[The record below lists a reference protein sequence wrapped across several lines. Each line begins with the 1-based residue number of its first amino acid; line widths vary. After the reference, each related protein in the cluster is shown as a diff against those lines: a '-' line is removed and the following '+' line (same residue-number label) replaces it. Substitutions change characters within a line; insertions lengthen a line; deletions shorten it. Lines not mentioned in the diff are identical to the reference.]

1 MTNGIT
7 ELENYLKGIM
17 FKDECIWSSNEPIW
31 WTIGNHKIYTDRNK
45 IYNIVSETVKPVEE
59 HKEKEH
65 KEKEHKEKEI
75 TKPVKN
81 FKSNKKRKA
90 DDKNIISITDK
101 NINIF
106 IEKYLNNHPEII
118 ENYLKE
124 NLKIDFKKATTNTGD
139 TRWALAL
146 FFKDKA
152 FSSSTLG
159 LNIY

>member
-7 ELENYLKGIM
+7 EFENLFRNGLM
-17 FKDECIWSSNEPIW
+17 SEAECLQAIKNIISNGQNW
-31 WTIGNHKIYTDRNK
+31 WTAGSPMMYTDKNK
-45 IYNIVSETVKPVEE
+45 RYSIVPEVVKPAEE
-59 HKEKEH
+59 HKEKET
-65 KEKEHKEKEI
+65 

-81 FKSNKKRKA
+81 LKSNKKRKTTVN
-90 DDKNIISITDK
+90 KNITPITDK

-106 IEKYLNNHPEII
+106 IEKYLKNHPEII

-124 NLKIDFKKATTNTGD
+124 NLRIDFKKATTTGGD

-146 FFKDKA
+146 FLKDKA

>member
-31 WTIGNHKIYTDRNK
+31 WTVGNHKIYTDRNK
-45 IYNIVSETVKPVEE
+45 IYNIVSETVKPA
-59 HKEKEH
+59 KEH
-65 KEKEHKEKEI
+65 KEKEHKEKEM

-146 FFKDKA
+146 FLKDKVC
-152 FSSSTLG
+152 SSSTLG

>member
-31 WTIGNHKIYTDRNK
+31 WTVGNHKIYTDRNK
-45 IYNIVSETVKPVEE
+45 IYNIVSETVKPA
-59 HKEKEH
+59 KEH

-106 IEKYLNNHPEII
+106 IEKYLNSHPEII

-146 FFKDKA
+146 FLKDKV

>member
-17 FKDECIWSSNEPIW
+17 FKDECIWSSNKPIW
-31 WTIGNHKIYTDRNK
+31 WTIGNHKIYTDRDK
-45 IYNIVSETVKPVEE
+45 IYNIVSETVNPV
-59 HKEKEH
+59 KEH
-65 KEKEHKEKEI
+65 KEKAHKEKEI

-90 DDKNIISITDK
+90 DDNKNITPITDK

-106 IEKYLNNHPEII
+106 IEKYLNSHPEII

-146 FFKDKA
+146 FLKDKA

>member
-7 ELENYLKGIM
+7 EIENL
-17 FKDECIWSSNEPIW
+17 FKNGLMSEADCLRAIKNIISNGSTW
-31 WTIGNHKIYTDRNK
+31 WTAGSPMIYTDNNK
-45 IYNIVSETVKPVEE
+45 RYSIVQETVKPEE
-59 HKEKEH
+59 
-65 KEKEHKEKEI
+65 EHKEKEI

-81 FKSNKKRKA
+81 LKSNKKRKA
-90 DDKNIISITDK
+90 AVNKNITPITDK

-106 IEKYLNNHPEII
+106 IEKYLRNHPEII

-124 NLKIDFKKATTNTGD
+124 NLRIDFKKVTTNVGD
-139 TRWALAL
+139 ARWALAL
-146 FFKDKA
+146 FLKDKA

>member
-31 WTIGNHKIYTDRNK
+31 WTVGNHKIYTDRNK
-45 IYNIVSETVKPVEE
+45 IYNIVSETVKPA
-59 HKEKEH
+59 KEH
-65 KEKEHKEKEI
+65 KEKEHKEKEM

-146 FFKDKA
+146 FLKDKV
-152 FSSSTLG
+152 FSSSTFG

>member
-59 HKEKEH
+59 HKEKEY
-65 KEKEHKEKEI
+65 KEKEI

-146 FFKDKA
+146 FLKDKV

>member
-17 FKDECIWSSNEPIW
+17 FKDECIWTSNEPIW
-31 WTIGNHKIYTDRNK
+31 WTVGKHKIYTERNK
-45 IYNIVSETVKPVEE
+45 IYNIVPETVKPAEE
-59 HKEKEH
+59 YKEKEY
-65 KEKEHKEKEI
+65 KEKEI

-81 FKSNKKRKA
+81 LKSNKKRKIDA
-90 DDKNIISITDK
+90 DKNITQITDK

-146 FFKDKA
+146 FLKDKA

>member
-31 WTIGNHKIYTDRNK
+31 WTVGNHKIYTDRNK

-59 HKEKEH
+59 Y

-146 FFKDKA
+146 FLKDKV

>member
-31 WTIGNHKIYTDRNK
+31 WTVGNHKIYTDRNK
-45 IYNIVSETVKPVEE
+45 IYNIVSETVKPA
-59 HKEKEH
+59 KEH
-65 KEKEHKEKEI
+65 KEKEYKEKEI

-106 IEKYLNNHPEII
+106 IEKYLNSHPEII

-146 FFKDKA
+146 FLKDKV

-159 LNIY
+159 LNVY

>member
-1 MTNGIT
+1 MTNRIT

-31 WTIGNHKIYTDRNK
+31 WTVGNHKIYTDKNK
-45 IYNIVSETVKPVEE
+45 ISNIVPETVKSAQE

-65 KEKEHKEKEI
+65 KEKEV
-75 TKPVKN
+75 TKPIKN

-90 DDKNIISITDK
+90 DDNKNITPITDK

-106 IEKYLNNHPEII
+106 IEKYLNSHPEII

-146 FFKDKA
+146 FLKDKV

>member
-31 WTIGNHKIYTDRNK
+31 WTVGNHKIYTDRNK
-45 IYNIVSETVKPVEE
+45 IYNIVSETVKPV
-59 HKEKEH
+59 KEH

-75 TKPVKN
+75 IKPVKN

-90 DDKNIISITDK
+90 DDNKNITPITDK

-106 IEKYLNNHPEII
+106 IEKYLNSHLEII

-146 FFKDKA
+146 FLKDKV

>member
-31 WTIGNHKIYTDRNK
+31 WTVGNHKIYTDRNK
-45 IYNIVSETVKPVEE
+45 IYNIVSETVKPVE
-59 HKEKEH
+59 EH

-146 FFKDKA
+146 FLKDKV

>member
-31 WTIGNHKIYTDRNK
+31 WTVGNHKIYTDRNK
-45 IYNIVSETVKPVEE
+45 IYNIVSETVKPA
-59 HKEKEH
+59 KEH

-90 DDKNIISITDK
+90 DDNKNITPITDK

-106 IEKYLNNHPEII
+106 IEKYLNSHPEII

-146 FFKDKA
+146 FLKDKV

>member
-1 MTNGIT
+1 MTSGIT
-7 ELENYLKGIM
+7 ELENL
-17 FKDECIWSSNEPIW
+17 FKNDLMSEADCLQAIKNIISNGSTW
-31 WTIGNHKIYTDRNK
+31 WTAGSPMIYTTDKNK
-45 IYNIVSETVKPVEE
+45 IYSIVPETVKPVEE
-59 HKEKEH
+59 HKEKE
-65 KEKEHKEKEI
+65 I

-81 FKSNKKRKA
+81 LKSNKKRKA
-90 DDKNIISITDK
+90 AVNKNITPITDK

-106 IEKYLNNHPEII
+106 IEKYLRNHPEII

-124 NLKIDFKKATTNTGD
+124 NLRIDFKKATTNAGD

-146 FFKDKA
+146 FLKDKA